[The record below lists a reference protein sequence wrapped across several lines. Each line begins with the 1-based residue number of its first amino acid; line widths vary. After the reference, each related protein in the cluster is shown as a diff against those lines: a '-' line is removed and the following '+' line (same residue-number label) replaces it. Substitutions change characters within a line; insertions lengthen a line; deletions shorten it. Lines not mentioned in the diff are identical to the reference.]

1 MRLLAFLALLAAV
14 VSAGGAAAHEVRPAY
29 LELREGAGEV
39 WQVLWKVPAR
49 GSARL
54 ALTVELPTACALAG
68 PVEGGPEGAAFRQSW
83 SVRCAGGLAGG
94 TIAIQGLAGS
104 ITDVLVRLVPA
115 EGLTVETRLTPAAP
129 SFVVPAAAST
139 WDHVATYTLLGIEHI
154 LLGIDHLLFVL
165 ALLLLVRGGW
175 RIVQTLTAFTLAHSV
190 TLAAAVL
197 GYVEVPPA
205 PVEAVIAL
213 SILFLALEICRL
225 AAGQEPLAARR
236 PWLVAFAFGLLHG
249 FGFAGALSETGL
261 PPDAVPLA
269 LLTFN
274 LGVELGQVAFV
285 AVALPLLGL
294 LSHLLRERR
303 RGGLVAGAY
312 AIGSLSAAW
321 LIERLAALA

>member
-1 MRLLAFLALLAAV
+1 MRRLAVLMLLAVLASAGAAV
-14 VSAGGAAAHEVRPAY
+14 AHEVRPAY
-29 LELREGAGEV
+29 LELRQGDGEV

-49 GSARL
+49 GTARL
-54 ALTVELPTACALAG
+54 ALTVELPSACVLAG

-94 TIAIQGLAGS
+94 TIAIQGLAGT

-115 EGLTVETRLTPAAP
+115 SGSAVEARLTPAAP
-129 SFVVPAAAST
+129 SFVVPAEASS
-139 WDHVATYTLLGIEHI
+139 WDLVATYTLLGVEHI

-197 GYVEVPPA
+197 GYVEVPIA

-225 AAGQEPLAARR
+225 AAGQVPLSARR

-261 PPDAVPLA
+261 PPDAIPLA

-285 AVALPLLGL
+285 AAALPLLGL
-294 LSHLLRERR
+294 LSRLLRQRR
-303 RGGLVAGAY
+303 RWGLVAGAY
-312 AIGSLSAAW
+312 AIGSLAAAW
-321 LIERLAALA
+321 LIERLVGLA